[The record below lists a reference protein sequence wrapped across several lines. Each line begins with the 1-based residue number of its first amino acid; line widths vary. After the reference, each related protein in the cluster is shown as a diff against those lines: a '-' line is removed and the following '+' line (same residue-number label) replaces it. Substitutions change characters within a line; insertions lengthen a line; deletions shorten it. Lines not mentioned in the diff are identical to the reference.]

1 MLEEVPLLEL
11 KAVNKSFSGVQVLHD
26 VSLDLHP
33 GEVHC
38 LVGENGAGKSTL
50 IKIISGAYRCD
61 SGEITFLG
69 QHFAHLNPRW
79 ALGHGISTIY
89 QEIDVVP
96 ALSVAENISLGNE
109 PRKRNG
115 NIDRAALKLRAKK
128 LLEDIGVSLRL
139 NAPVGGLKI
148 AHQQL
153 VAIAKALSLK
163 SRILILDEP
172 TAVFT
177 ASEIEMLFRIIRK
190 LKQQGLGLIYISHH
204 LDEIFQIGDR
214 ITVLRDG
221 WVTRMGKVQEFD
233 KESLIQAMVGRQIDF
248 SRRGKDDQSGEEIL
262 RVENLSRKGVY
273 SGINLAL
280 HQGEIVGLAGLVGS
294 GRSEMARG
302 IFGADPISSG
312 QLWLRGRRIRVR
324 SPRQALAYGIG
335 MLPENR
341 KEEGL
346 IQVRPLAENA
356 GYSAVQ
362 ATSRFGV
369 VPWSR
374 IRSLV
379 RKIIQDVEVRFPSLN
394 SEVRYLSGGNQ
405 QKVVI
410 AKWLAA
416 RSEVLILD
424 EPTRGVDVGAR
435 EEIYKLM
442 QKFKKEGKAILMI
455 SSDLPEILTQSD
467 RILVMAK
474 GRIAGEIP
482 RREATEQRVLSLA
495 LEAGK
500 ERSGEK

>member
-1 MLEEVPLLEL
+1 
-11 KAVNKSFSGVQVLHD
+11 
-26 VSLDLHP
+26 
-33 GEVHC
+33 
-38 LVGENGAGKSTL
+38 
-50 IKIISGAYRCD
+50 
-61 SGEITFLG
+61 
-69 QHFAHLNPRW
+69 
-79 ALGHGISTIY
+79 
-89 QEIDVVP
+89 
-96 ALSVAENISLGNE
+96 
-109 PRKRNG
+109 
-115 NIDRAALKLRAKK
+115 
-128 LLEDIGVSLRL
+128 
-139 NAPVGGLKI
+139 LKI

-280 HQGEIVGLAGLVGS
+280 HQGEIVGMAGLVGS

-379 RKIIQDVEVRFPSLN
+379 RKIIKDVEVRFPSLN

>member
-1 MLEEVPLLEL
+1 
-11 KAVNKSFSGVQVLHD
+11 
-26 VSLDLHP
+26 
-33 GEVHC
+33 
-38 LVGENGAGKSTL
+38 
-50 IKIISGAYRCD
+50 
-61 SGEITFLG
+61 
-69 QHFAHLNPRW
+69 
-79 ALGHGISTIY
+79 
-89 QEIDVVP
+89 
-96 ALSVAENISLGNE
+96 
-109 PRKRNG
+109 
-115 NIDRAALKLRAKK
+115 
-128 LLEDIGVSLRL
+128 
-139 NAPVGGLKI
+139 
-148 AHQQL
+148 
-153 VAIAKALSLK
+153 
-163 SRILILDEP
+163 
-172 TAVFT
+172 
-177 ASEIEMLFRIIRK
+177 
-190 LKQQGLGLIYISHH
+190 
-204 LDEIFQIGDR
+204 
-214 ITVLRDG
+214 
-221 WVTRMGKVQEFD
+221 
-233 KESLIQAMVGRQIDF
+233 
-248 SRRGKDDQSGEEIL
+248 
-262 RVENLSRKGVY
+262 
-273 SGINLAL
+273 
-280 HQGEIVGLAGLVGS
+280 
-294 GRSEMARG
+294 
-302 IFGADPISSG
+302 
-312 QLWLRGRRIRVR
+312 
-324 SPRQALAYGIG
+324 

-362 ATSRFGV
+362 VTSRFGV

-379 RKIIQDVEVRFPSLN
+379 RKIIKDVEVRFPSLN

-442 QKFKKEGKAILMI
+442 HKFKKEGKAILMI

>member
-1 MLEEVPLLEL
+1 MQAEVPLLEL
-11 KAVNKSFSGVQVLHD
+11 KGVNKAFSGVQVLYD
-26 VSLDLHP
+26 VSLDLKP

-61 SGEITFLG
+61 TGDITFLG
-69 QHFAHLNPRW
+69 QHFTHLNPRW

-89 QEIDVVP
+89 QEIDIVP
-96 ALSVAENISLGNE
+96 VLSVPENIFLGNE
-109 PRKRNG
+109 PRRRNG
-115 NIDRAALKLRAKK
+115 NIDRAALKARAKT
-128 LLEDIGVSLRL
+128 LLEDIGVSLPL
-139 NAPVGGLKI
+139 NVPVGGLKI
-148 AHQQL
+148 AHQQM
-153 VAIAKALSLK
+153 VAIAKALSLD
-163 SRILILDEP
+163 SRVLILDEP

-177 ASEIEMLFRIIRK
+177 AAEIEMLFRIIRK

-204 LDEIFQIGDR
+204 LDEIFKIGDR

-221 WVTRMGKVQEFD
+221 RVTRMGRVREFD
-233 KESLIQAMVGRQIDF
+233 KDSLIQAMVGRPLDF
-248 SRRGKDDQSGEEIL
+248 SRRGQDDRSGAEIL
-262 RVENLSRKGVY
+262 RVENLNRKGVY
-273 SGINLAL
+273 SGVNLTL
-280 HQGEIVGLAGLVGS
+280 RQGEIVGVAGLVGS

-312 QLWLRGRRIRVR
+312 QVWLRGRRIRIR

-356 GYSAVQ
+356 SYSAVQ

-369 VPWSR
+369 VPWAR
-374 IRSLV
+374 LRGLV
-379 RKIIQDVEVRFPSLN
+379 RKIIKDVEVRFPSLN

-442 QKFKKEGKAILMI
+442 QTFKKEGKAILMI

-474 GRIAGEIP
+474 GRIVGEIP
-482 RREATEQRVLSLA
+482 HREATEQKVLSLA

-500 ERSGEK
+500 GSPDEK